1 MIGEST
7 YRHQR
12 ARWKRLRD
20 QIADWHRQRADAR
33 ERVPAGRRAH
43 RMVVGLGIHNA
54 SQRKFL
60 RRG

>member
-1 MIGEST
+1 MTGETT
-7 YRHQR
+7 YANRR
-12 ARWKRLRD
+12 RWLLRL
-20 QIADWHRQRADAR
+20 WHAWQDRRKPTID
-33 ERVPAGRRAH
+33 AGRRAH